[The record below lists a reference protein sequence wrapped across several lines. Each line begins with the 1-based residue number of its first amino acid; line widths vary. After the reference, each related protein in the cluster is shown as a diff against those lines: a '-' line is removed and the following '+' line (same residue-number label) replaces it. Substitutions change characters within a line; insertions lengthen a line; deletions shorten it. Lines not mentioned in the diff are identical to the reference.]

1 MTIRRY
7 TGVMRIVTVLA
18 LGFTVLLPAKL
29 AWSQT
34 ADEVIERSLKALG
47 GRAAHAQIKSRS
59 MTGAIAFSTPAGDIS
74 GSIEVL
80 SAVPKKSRTLIKAD
94 LSSMGVGA
102 LVMDQRFDGSSGYV
116 LDSLQ
121 GNRDITGN
129 QLDNMRNGSFPHPF
143 LTFKDQGISVSLTGK
158 EKVGERDAFVL
169 VFDPTTG
176 SAVRQYIDAE
186 TYLPLKVVVT
196 VDVPQLGREVE
207 QTNEFSDYR
216 EVDGVRLPF
225 RMRST
230 SSVQNFTVTITKV
243 EHNGTIDQSLF
254 VKPPAF

>member
-1 MTIRRY
+1 M
-7 TGVMRIVTVLA
+7 MRIVTVLV
-18 LGFTVLLPAKL
+18 LGLTVLLPARP

-34 ADEVIERSLKALG
+34 ADEVIERSLKAVG
-47 GRAAHAQIKSRS
+47 GRAAHGKIKSRS
-59 MTGAIAFSTPAGDIS
+59 MTGTIAFATPAGDIS

-80 SAVPKKSRTLIKAD
+80 SALPNKSRTLIKAD

-102 LVMDQRFDGSSGYV
+102 LVLDQRFDGSTGYV

-121 GNRDITGN
+121 GNREITGN

-143 LTFKDQGISVSLTGK
+143 LTFKDQGISVSLAGK
-158 EKVGERDAFVL
+158 EKVGEREAFVL
-169 VFDPTTG
+169 VFDPPTG

-186 TYLPLKVVVT
+186 TYLPTKVVVT

-216 EVDGVRLPF
+216 EVDGVKLPY

-243 EHNGTIDQSLF
+243 EHNAPVDQSLF
-254 VKPPAF
+254 VKPPGA